1 MLPGHLDPGAGA
13 ISTGHAVCRDP
24 DSPDSQC
31 HFNKIRYARGVIWI
45 VIKQVIAK
53 GAKSESD
60 QKQGKAECGQ
70 LFCFSADFCH
80 ATSQI
85 FQR

>member
-1 MLPGHLDPGAGA
+1 MPLQLNP
-13 ISTGHAVCRDP
+13 IYRRD
-24 DSPDSQC
+24 
-31 HFNKIRYARGVIWI
+31 HRI

-60 QKQGKAECGQ
+60 QKQGKTEGGQ
-70 LFCFSADFCH
+70 LFCFLADFCH